1 MDMQSFFHN
10 YASAV
15 TMGDIARI
23 ASFYA
28 PTFMMESPNQRR
40 ALKNGRTFKSVL
52 KAAHKFYRSRG
63 LAQFKIT
70 KLLKA
75 DLGEHYKIAQV
86 EWQALRADGS
96 EAVRYDVTYIIA
108 LYPQPKIVF
117 FISHNERERLRTNG
131 LA

>member
-10 YASAV
+10 YASAES
-15 TMGDIARI
+15 MGEVARI

-28 PTFMMESPNQRR
+28 PTFMMESPTQRR
-40 ALKNGRTFKSVL
+40 AMKNGRAFKSVL
-52 KAAHKFYRSRG
+52 KTAHRFYRSRG
-63 LAQFKIT
+63 LAQFKVT

-108 LYPQPKIVF
+108 QYPQPKIVF
-117 FISHNERERLRTNG
+117 FISHNEHDRLRAAG

>member
-1 MDMQSFFHN
+1 MDMQAFFTN

-15 TMGDIARI
+15 TLGHSKTI

-28 PTFMMESPNQRR
+28 PTFMMESPTERR
-40 ALKNGRTFKSVL
+40 ALKNGFTFKMIL
-52 KAAHKFYRSRG
+52 KAAHKYYRKRG
-63 LAQFKIT
+63 IMQLKIT

-75 DLGEHYKIAQV
+75 DLGDLYKIAQV

-96 EAVRYDVTYIIA
+96 EVLRYDVTYVIA
-108 LYPQPKIVF
+108 MHPLPKIVF
-117 FISHNERERLRTNG
+117 FISHNEQERLKARG